1 MSEIHGAVGAYV
13 VNALDPDELEE
24 FEAHLAVCPTCSREV
39 VEFGET
45 AAELSLL
52 ASVPP
57 PPAALR
63 GSILS
68 AISEVRP
75 LPPEPPAETAQ
86 AEPTGNGTQTV
97 TADIRHAIDELALRR
112 QQRRTRLLSVL
123 VAAVLAAAVALGG
136 VVYTLVQTRQAQ
148 VAQQA
153 AQQAAE
159 TELLTAPDV
168 QTYSATMKDGG
179 QISFVVSR
187 SLDRAMFI
195 GKDLPTVGADQTY
208 QLWTLEGER
217 PIPDNLVAGGGDRQ
231 EFFRETL
238 SESRAWL
245 SAWKRP
251 AERSS
256 RHRQPSRRSPNC
268 RAEERR
274 LSVGR
279 GRLSVCLTLTLPV
292 WIAPRSTRGAVTSPR
307 CSTGW
312 LSATTW
318 RMMCSRSVRIEP
330 GGNG

>member
-24 FEAHLAVCPTCSREV
+24 FEAHLAVCATCSREV

-52 ASVPP
+52 ASVP

-75 LPPEPPAETAQ
+75 LPPEPPAETAP
-86 AEPTGNGTQTV
+86 AKPTPNGNLAV
-97 TADIRHAIDELALRR
+97 AADIRHAVDELALRR
-112 QQRRTRLLSVL
+112 QQRRARVLSVL
-123 VAAVLAAAVALGG
+123 VAAVVAAAVALGG
-136 VVYTLVQTRQAQ
+136 VVYTLVQARQAQ
-148 VAQQA
+148 V

-187 SLDRAMFI
+187 SLNRALFI
-195 GKDLPTVGADQTY
+195 GKDLPAVGSDRTY

-217 PIPDNLVAGGGDRQ
+217 AIPDNLVAGGGDRK
-231 EFFRETL
+231 EFFREPL
-238 SESRAWL
+238 S
-245 SAWKRP
+245 
-251 AERSS
+251 
-256 RHRQPSRRSPNC
+256 
-268 RAEERR
+268 
-274 LSVGR
+274 G
-279 GRLSVCLTLTLPV
+279 
-292 WIAPRSTRGAVTSPR
+292 VTSLAVSIEAAGGAQQPTT
-307 CSTGW
+307 STIQTVTP
-312 LSATTW
+312 LS
-318 RMMCSRSVRIEP
+318 S
-330 GGNG
+330 